1 MLTRVVL
8 VIVILAACSPADV
21 ATDITSTTRT
31 AVAPATTT
39 IAVTTTVA
47 PTTTAPPEPFDP
59 LEATI
64 PEMQK
69 AMEDGRLTALDLVDF
84 YLARIASYEPD
95 LHALITLNPRA
106 REEAAA
112 LDAERATTGARG
124 PLHGIPIVLKDNINT
139 VDLPTTG
146 GTRALDGFVTGD
158 DAFQVMRLR
167 AAGAIIVAKANLHEL
182 ARDITTVS
190 SLGGQTHNPYDP
202 SRNPGGSSG
211 GTAVA
216 VTVNFAAVGLGT
228 DTCGS
233 IRIPAAHTNLYGL
246 RPTIG
251 TSSRAGVMPLAPTED
266 TVGPL
271 ARSVIDLAIVLDVTA
286 GHDPADPTTLDPAG
300 SFATAVDADGLDG
313 RRIGVLDVLFQGA
326 DPEVSAAVRSALD
339 EIAGHGAE
347 VVSIPFPGFDA
358 LRGNAASVL
367 LREFRFAFDDY
378 LAEYPHAPVGSLAE
392 LVALDLHHPAVDEQL
407 RRAVAVTILDTA
419 EYRDAL
425 SRRAVVREGV
435 VGFMDAHGLDA
446 LAYPTIRQPPAPIG
460 STQTGN
466 NCGTASVGGLP
477 AITMPAGFT
486 SAGLPVGLELLGRP
500 FSEATLI
507 AIASGY
513 EANTDHRRLPGLT
526 P

>member
-1 MLTRVVL
+1 VARRATR
-8 VIVILAACSPADV
+8 
-21 ATDITSTTRT
+21 TTRR
-31 AVAPATTT
+31 AIRAAPA
-39 IAVTTTVA
+39 AA
-47 PTTTAPPEPFDP
+47 P
-59 LEATI
+59 
-64 PEMQK
+64 
-69 AMEDGRLTALDLVDF
+69 R
-84 YLARIASYEPD
+84 S
-95 LHALITLNPRA
+95 
-106 REEAAA
+106 
-112 LDAERATTGARG
+112 
-124 PLHGIPIVLKDNINT
+124 
-139 VDLPTTG
+139 
-146 GTRALDGFVTGD
+146 
-158 DAFQVMRLR
+158 
-167 AAGAIIVAKANLHEL
+167 
-182 ARDITTVS
+182 
-190 SLGGQTHNPYDP
+190 
-202 SRNPGGSSG
+202 
-211 GTAVA
+211 A
-216 VTVNFAAVGLGT
+216 VTVNFAAAGLGT

-251 TSSRAGVMPLAPTED
+251 TSSRTGVMPLAPTED

-392 LVALDLHHPAVDEQL
+392 LVAMDLHHPAVDEQL

-486 SAGLPVGLELLGRP
+486 SAGLPVGLELMGRP

>member
-1 MLTRVVL
+1 VL
-8 VIVILAACSPADV
+8 IVLAACSPA
-21 ATDITSTTRT
+21 
-31 AVAPATTT
+31 
-39 IAVTTTVA
+39 AVTTTTTTTTTAAATTTTIIVTTTMA
-47 PTTTAPPEPFDP
+47 PTTTTPPEPFDA

-64 PEMQK
+64 LEMQA
-69 AMEDGRLTALDLVDF
+69 AMEEGRLTSLDLVDF
-84 YLARIASYEPD
+84 YLARIASYDPD
-95 LHALITLNPRA
+95 LGALLTLNPQA
-106 REEAAA
+106 REEAIA
-112 LDAERATTGARG
+112 LDAERLVAGPRG

-139 VDLPTTG
+139 ADLPTTG

-158 DAFQVMRLR
+158 DAFQVARLR
-167 AAGAIIVAKANLHEL
+167 SAGAIIIAKANLHEL

-190 SLGGQTHNPYDP
+190 SLGGQTRNPYDP

-216 VTVNFAAVGLGT
+216 VTSNFAAVGLGT

-251 TSSRAGVMPLAPTED
+251 TSSRTGVMPLAPTED

-286 GHDPADPTTLDPAG
+286 GHDPADPTTVDSRA
-300 SFATAVDADGLDG
+300 SFAAAVDAGGLDG

-326 DPEVSAAVRSALD
+326 DPGVSAVVRSALD
-339 EIAGHGAE
+339 EMIAHGAE
-347 VVSIPFPGFDA
+347 VVSIPFPGFHA
-358 LRGNAASVL
+358 LRGSAASVL

-378 LAEYPHAPVGSLAE
+378 LAGYPHAPVGSLAE
-392 LVALDLHHPAVDEQL
+392 LVAMNLHHPAVDEQL
-407 RRAVAVTILDTA
+407 RRAVAVTTLDSA

-425 SRRAVVREGV
+425 SRRAVVRDAV
-435 VGFMDAHGLDA
+435 VAFMDTHDLDA
-446 LAYPTIRQPPAPIG
+446 LAYPTIRQPAAPIG
-460 STQTGN
+460 STQTGS

-477 AITMPAGFT
+477 AIVVPAGFT
-486 SAGLPVGLELLGRP
+486 AAGLPVGLELMGRP
-500 FSEATLI
+500 FSEPSLI

-513 EANTDHRRLPGLT
+513 EATTDHRRLPPMT